1 VVESDERRRGERI
14 PINQEFGRGPG
25 ETWVSDLSLGG
36 VFVHTDAI
44 LPVGSLIELRFTI
57 LLDDPVVIEAFGKV
71 VRHSHKPHGMGVQ
84 FAAMQPEMSERIE
97 EVLAHQQPL
106 DSGAPL
112 RLPEPTRESKPAA
125 REPGEDEETMTRVLA
140 RPAPVEGLDLR
151 RVQEHE
157 FEAAVTA
164 SFPRLTPAEQQID
177 PKTAVFK
184 PPPAKPKSPPR
195 PPSKPEARAPSEDE
209 RTAVFPSVRHK
220 TKPD

>member
-36 VFVHTDAI
+36 VFVHTDAL

-97 EVLAHQQPL
+97 EVLARQQPL
-106 DSGAPL
+106 DSGTPL
-112 RLPEPTRESKPAA
+112 RLPEPTEPA
-125 REPGEDEETMTRVLA
+125 EDEETMTRVLA

-151 RVQEHE
+151 RMHEHE

-164 SFPRLTPAEQQID
+164 SFPRLTPAEQEID
-177 PKTAVFK
+177 PKTRVFK

-195 PPSKPEARAPSEDE
+195 PPSKPEASAPGEDE
-209 RTAVFPSVRHK
+209 RTSVFPSVRHK